1 MHMLVS
7 QGTGLARALPANLPA
22 DEPYLLLPEPLALD
36 LRDSPLAVG
45 IYLLVGRTF
54 LVHQG
59 PIPLS
64 ATDIESYDGSG
75 DLLRGAI
82 LRALNRLCDGGYLLR
97 QSKQGRGLKA
107 TYLPGWG
114 RVGGEAHPWS
124 FDAACLDRPRS
135 VRAVRIPRVLIDVC
149 LGRITPHQRHAAL
162 IDRYVTQPP
171 ISLRDLGAYGLS
183 WAGISTPTPALSRLN
198 LISPTGPLPP
208 PAWEQL
214 LARISQQPLFDADPE
229 APTLSRR
236 GLQRAGFTVA
246 PATPAPDSPP
256 LFFVPSDLIGAMIPT
271 LSPQVIVQQIG
282 APSESEMD
290 VSAAESAETPIAH
303 AAETTTGTQGNSRIL
318 GNEAT
323 PASSTVASVEAENS
337 SRLSS
342 NSTKCSPIRATTT
355 NTTPTPQTI
364 PVADAPATTPA
375 PVAATSAEEHLRK
388 LGVYPSVARQHRDL
402 SLALIERA
410 QMIAQ
415 RLPGRRSLAATIAQL
430 LHEEQASP
438 GWLRNGWP
446 DLFLG
451 PMCEDDTAVDPEEAT
466 PDEDDTLPVVEAD
479 FDLRITMSAEAA
491 SGAVPQASTLIRAS
505 AVAPVLKNERP
516 DWISPEQ
523 WSQLHLIARGAL
535 SGSRW
540 VDGEIVGAG
549 PGTTRLLRGSLAS
562 LVARLNSAAES
573 GALRENTTPP
583 CMCVPDGCGPVREFS
598 VS

>member
-1 MHMLVS
+1 M
-7 QGTGLARALPANLPA
+7 PANLPA

-36 LRDSPLAVG
+36 LRDLPLAVG

-64 ATDIESYDGSG
+64 ATDIDAYDGSG

-82 LRALNRLCDGGYLLR
+82 LRALTRLRKGGYLLR
-97 QSKQGRGLKA
+97 QSEQERGLKA

-124 FDAACLDRPRS
+124 FEAACLDRPRS

-162 IDRYVTQPP
+162 IDRYVTRPP
-171 ISLRDLGAYGLS
+171 VSLRDLGAYGLS
-183 WAGISTPTPALSRLN
+183 WAGIPTQTPALTRLG
-198 LISPTGPLPP
+198 LLSPTGPLPP

-229 APTLSRR
+229 APTLSLR
-236 GLQRAGFTVA
+236 GLQRAGFHVT

-256 LFFVPSDLIGAMIPT
+256 LFFVPTDMIGDMIPT
-271 LSPQVIVQQIG
+271 LSPQVIAQRIG
-282 APSESEMD
+282 MSSEGKTD
-290 VSAAESAETPIAH
+290 LSAAESAEAPISH
-303 AAETTTGTQGNSRIL
+303 AAEATTGTQGISGIS

-323 PASSTVASVEAENS
+323 PASTASAASTDETISSSSLPSDTAERLPTQPSTVHAF
-337 SRLSS
+337 
-342 NSTKCSPIRATTT
+342 PM
-355 NTTPTPQTI
+355 PQT
-364 PVADAPATTPA
+364 VAPTAAPTTTPA
-375 PVAATSAEEHLRK
+375 EELLRE
-388 LGVYPSVARQHRDL
+388 LGVYPSVARQHREV

-410 QMIAQ
+410 QIIAQ
-415 RLPGRRSLAATIAQL
+415 RMSGRRSLAATIAQL

-438 GWLRNGWP
+438 GWLRNGRP

-451 PMCEDDTAVDPEEAT
+451 PMRNEEETAADLEEAA
-466 PDEDDTLPVVEAD
+466 PDEDETLPVGEVQIG
-479 FDLRITMSAEAA
+479 LRVTTPAEEEVAPA
-491 SGAVPQASTLIRAS
+491 PRAPAPVRAS
-505 AVAPVLKNERP
+505 AAMPVPRNERP

-523 WSQLHLIARGAL
+523 WAQLHLIARGAL

-562 LVARLNSAAES
+562 LVARLNIAAES
-573 GALRENTTPP
+573 
-583 CMCVPDGCGPVREFS
+583 S
-598 VS
+598 VSPICCPQPHHPRLVDPPTFARVAPDSA